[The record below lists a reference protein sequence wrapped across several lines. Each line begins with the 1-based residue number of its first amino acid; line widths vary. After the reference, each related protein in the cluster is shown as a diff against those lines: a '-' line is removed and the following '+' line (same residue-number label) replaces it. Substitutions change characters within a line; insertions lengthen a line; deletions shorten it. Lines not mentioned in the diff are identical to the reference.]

1 MFKIPIDHFMQ
12 NLFPLQKYLPI
23 IGLSCE
29 FAQDFIQLVIAK
41 LI

>member
-12 NLFPLQKYLPI
+12 NLFPLQKYLRI
-23 IGLSCE
+23 LGLSCE